1 MTREINIVGL
11 STGNPKEYS
20 VQAFTLL
27 AAGRTYL
34 RTRNH
39 PAVAAL
45 PGASQLFSFDDWF
58 NEAGDFGNLAIEIAD
73 FLVAESEREPLVFA
87 VPGHPL
93 FGDSTVAALLK
104 RAEEAGV
111 PVHIVPTLSV
121 LDLLLPTLT
130 AGAGAQLQILD
141 ALDLAAS
148 TDRGAFSG
156 GAAPLSPLRPA
167 LVTQVHSPALLS
179 AARRALSRLYPE
191 ETEAGIIPVASA
203 AKAPFGHLPLARLD
217 QALEDGVVMLALP
230 ALDPLHSGRD
240 TAALQQ
246 IVARLRAPGGCP
258 WDRDQTHQS
267 IKRHLIEE
275 AYEALDAIDRD
286 DPDDIR
292 EELGDVLL
300 QVYLHAQMAEEAG
313 RFTLEDVYDSLTA
326 KLIRRHPH
334 VFGDVIAET
343 AGAVLENWDQI
354 KRRERRERGDSD
366 EEHPLG
372 KIPADLPALA
382 RAQTLIRRAGRAGI
396 DIPGAHPED
405 GAQSRPE
412 PANEAEFADALF
424 ALAAAASRAGIDAEG
439 ALRAATHRFERT
451 ANRSLVTAPAAGTEH
466 DTAGQRAGETRKGDP
481 VR

>member
-58 NEAGDFGNLAIEIAD
+58 DQASGFGNLAGEIAD
-73 FLVAESEREPLVFA
+73 FLIAESERDPLVYA

-93 FGDSTVAALLK
+93 FGDATVAALLK

-167 LVTQVHSPALLS
+167 LVTQIHSPALIS
-179 AARRALSRLYPE
+179 AARQALSRLYPQ
-191 ETEAGIIPVASA
+191 ETEAEIIPVATA
-203 AKAPFGHLPLARLD
+203 AKAPFGRLPLARLD
-217 QALEDGVVMLALP
+217 QALEDGVAMLALP
-230 ALDPLHSGRD
+230 ALDPLQSGRD
-240 TAALQQ
+240 PAALQQ
-246 IVARLRAPGGCP
+246 IVARLRSPGGCP
-258 WDRDQTHQS
+258 WDREQTHQS

-286 DPDDIR
+286 DPDDMR

-313 RFTLEDVYDSLTA
+313 QFTLEDIYDSLTA

-334 VFGDVIAET
+334 VFGDVIAES

-354 KRRERRERGDSD
+354 KRRERRERGDS
-366 EEHPLG
+366 EEERPLG

-382 RAQTLIRRAGRAGI
+382 RAQTVIRRAGRAGI
-396 DIPGAHPED
+396 DVPGVHTME
-405 GAQSRPE
+405 GAPGRPE
-412 PANEAEFADALF
+412 PANEEEFAGALF
-424 ALAAAASRAGIDAEG
+424 ALAAAASKAGIDAEG
-439 ALRAATHRFERT
+439 ALRAATQRFERT
-451 ANRSLVTAPAAGTEH
+451 ANHSLVTAQAAGTTHE
-466 DTAGQRAGETRKGDP
+466 TAGQRAGETRKGDP

>member
-45 PGASQLFSFDDWF
+45 PGSNQLFSFDDWF
-58 NEAGDFGNLAIEIAD
+58 DRAGDFGNLATEIAD
-73 FLVAESEREPLVFA
+73 FLIAESEHDPLVYA

-104 RAEEAGV
+104 RADEAGV

-130 AGAGAQLQILD
+130 AGSGAQLQILD

-148 TDRGAFSG
+148 TDRAAFAG
-156 GAAPLSPLRPA
+156 GASPLSPLRPA
-167 LVTQVHSPALLS
+167 LVTQIHSPALIS

-191 ETEAGIIPVASA
+191 ETEAEIIPVANA
-203 AKAPFGHLPLARLD
+203 ANAPFGRLPLARLD
-217 QALEDGVVMLALP
+217 QAVADGVLMLALP
-230 ALDPLHSGRD
+230 ALDPHQSGRD
-240 TAALQQ
+240 PAALHQT
-246 IVARLRAPGGCP
+246 VARLRAPGGCP
-258 WDRDQTHQS
+258 WDREQTHQS

-275 AYEALDAIDRD
+275 AYEALDAIDRE
-286 DPDDIR
+286 DPDEMR

-313 RFTLEDVYDSLTA
+313 QFTLEDIYDSLTA

-334 VFGDVIAET
+334 VFGDVVAET

-354 KRRERRERGDSD
+354 KRRERRERGDS
-366 EEHPLG
+366 EVEHPLG

-382 RAQTLIRRAGRAGI
+382 RAQTLIRRASRAGI
-396 DIPGAHPED
+396 DIPDLDTVDSAL
-405 GAQSRPE
+405 SRPE
-412 PANEAEFADALF
+412 PSSEAEFAEVLF
-424 ALAAAASRAGIDAEG
+424 ALAAAASRAGVDAEA
-439 ALRAATHRFERT
+439 ALRAATQRFERT
-451 ANRSLVTAPAAGTEH
+451 ANRSLVTAQSTGTAHDSAGH
-466 DTAGQRAGETRKGDP
+466 RAGETTKGDP